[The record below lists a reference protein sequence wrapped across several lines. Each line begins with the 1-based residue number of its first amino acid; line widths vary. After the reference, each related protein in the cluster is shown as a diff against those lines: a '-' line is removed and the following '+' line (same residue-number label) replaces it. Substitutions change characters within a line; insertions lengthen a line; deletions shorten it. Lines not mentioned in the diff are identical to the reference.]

1 MKCAIITQSEE
12 IINYDNIL
20 KILIMEGTYG
30 DVTAYAIIAVPT
42 GVSVDEENSDKLVQL
57 AVYDSEEK
65 CKNVFNDLIKW
76 LKNGVQPVFEIP
88 VTFQEE

>member
-30 DVTAYAIIAVPT
+30 DVTAYAIIAVPK
-42 GVSVDEENSDKLVQL
+42 GVSVDEDNPDKLVQI
-57 AVYDSEEK
+57 AVYDSAEK
-65 CKNVFNDLIKW
+65 CQIVFNDLIKW
-76 LKNGVQPVFEIP
+76 LKNGVQPVFDVP
-88 VTFQEE
+88 VTVQEE